1 MIEEISP
8 IFKFNKIIWIIW
20 STVEYL
26 GLGRL
31 WTNFLNWDYISVLM
45 EEGLTGEKGE
55 GILIER
61 GGINRE

>member
-1 MIEEISP
+1 VD
-8 IFKFNKIIWIIW
+8 IIW

-31 WTNFLNWDYISVLM
+31 WTNFLKWDYISVLM
-45 EEGLTGEKGE
+45 EERLTREKGE

-61 GGINRE
+61 EAINSE